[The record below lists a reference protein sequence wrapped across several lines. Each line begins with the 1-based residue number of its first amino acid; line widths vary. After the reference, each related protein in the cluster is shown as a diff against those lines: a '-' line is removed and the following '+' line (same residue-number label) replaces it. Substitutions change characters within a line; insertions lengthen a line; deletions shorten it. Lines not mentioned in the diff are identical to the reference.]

1 MDMER
6 PDLSEV
12 DDAVLDYIEALE
24 AELLRLQAAGVGG
37 KRPARAAAASE
48 PEREPE
54 PEFSE
59 PPTTL
64 NVITITK
71 TGLAKRTPRHWYGRQ
86 RRAGMGVFGLD
97 TNEDDPPAHLLVA
110 DEAGA
115 VLLFTN
121 LGRAFRILVKDIS
134 EAAVAGRGQSLLGL
148 LPFPL
153 QSGERIACAVAGAGG
168 AYLTLLSERGWVR
181 RIRSAYL
188 SERMIAGTT
197 FHDVKE
203 GGFLAA
209 ACWTPGNGDL
219 FLATVQGNGVRFSE
233 QQVPNTGV
241 RGMRVEPTDVA
252 VAVTSVKAE
261 SGVFMLTADGK
272 GTIRQ
277 MAGFAANKAPGA
289 GGKVAMKTE
298 TLVGAVTVE
307 EEDDIFII
315 SRLGK
320 VIRFQAGE
328 VPAKEG
334 VVQGVH
340 CMSLRADETAAL
352 ANGNG

>member
-1 MDMER
+1 MDLER
-6 PDLSEV
+6 PDLSDV
-12 DDAVLDYIEALE
+12 DDEVVEYIEALE
-24 AELLRLQAAGVGG
+24 AELLRWQANSVQPGRAAG
-37 KRPARAAAASE
+37 A
-48 PEREPE
+48 
-54 PEFSE
+54 
-59 PPTTL
+59 L

-71 TGLAKRTPRHWYGRQ
+71 SGLAKRTPRHWYGRQ

-110 DEAGA
+110 DESGA
-115 VLLFTN
+115 VVLFTN
-121 LGRAFRILVKDIS
+121 LGRAFRLPVREIV
-134 EAAVAGRGQSLLGL
+134 ETAVAGRGQSLLGL
-148 LPFPL
+148 LPFRL
-153 QSGERIACAVAGAGG
+153 QTGETIACAVPSEGG
-168 AYLTLLSERGWVR
+168 AFLALLSERGWVR

-188 SERMIAGTT
+188 GERMIPGMS

-241 RGMRVEPTDVA
+241 RGMRVEPTDKA
-252 VAVTSVKAE
+252 MAITAVKAD

-272 GTIRQ
+272 GTIRE

-298 TLVGAVTVE
+298 MLVGAVTVQE
-307 EEDDIFII
+307 QDDIFII

-320 VIRFQAGE
+320 VIRFQAAE
-328 VPAKEG
+328 IPAKEG

-340 CMSLRADETAAL
+340 CMNLRADETAAL

>member
-1 MDMER
+1 MMDLER
-6 PDLSEV
+6 PDLSDV
-12 DDAVLDYIEALE
+12 DDAVVEYIEALE
-24 AELLRLQAAGVGG
+24 AELLRLQATAG
-37 KRPARAAAASE
+37 RPAGTAKREARPAEAEAE
-48 PEREPE
+48 PD
-54 PEFSE
+54 FTE

-64 NVITITK
+64 NVITITRN
-71 TGLAKRTPRHWYGRQ
+71 GLAKRTPRHWYGRQ

-110 DEAGA
+110 DESAA
-115 VLLFTN
+115 LLLFTN
-121 LGRAFRILVKDIS
+121 LGRAFRVPVREIA
-134 EAAVAGRGQSLLGL
+134 ETAVAGRGQSLLDL
-148 LPFPL
+148 LPFRL
-153 QSGERIACAVAGAGG
+153 QTGERIACAVPGEGG
-168 AYLTLLSERGWVR
+168 AFLALLSERGWVR

-188 SERMIAGTT
+188 GERMIPGMS

-203 GGFLAA
+203 GGFVAA
-209 ACWTPGNGDL
+209 ACWTPGNADL

-241 RGMRVEPTDVA
+241 RGMRVEPTDKA
-252 VAVTSVKAE
+252 VAIAAVKAD
-261 SGVFMLTADGK
+261 SGVFLLTADGK

-277 MAGFAANKAPGA
+277 MSGFAANKAPGA

-298 TLVGAVTVE
+298 TLVGAATVQE
-307 EEDDIFII
+307 QDDIFII

-320 VIRFQAGE
+320 VIRFQAAE

-340 CMSLRADETAAL
+340 CMNLRADETAAL